1 MWNCVWRQERQER
14 QEQVADAIMAT
25 DHVSV
30 HVVEKRDR
38 YIMRLRCMASHR
50 PRSVRFEK
58 KVQCGKS
65 ACRYNDCV
73 TSLVIRSG
81 YRQTRY

>member
-1 MWNCVWRQERQER
+1 MELCVAAGGRR
-14 QEQVADAIMAT
+14 QVADAIMAT

-50 PRSVRFEK
+50 PRSVRSEK
-58 KVQCGKS
+58 KVQCVAGVRVGIMT
-65 ACRYNDCV
+65 A
-73 TSLVIRSG
+73 
-81 YRQTRY
+81 